1 MNKKKIIV
9 AIIVLI
15 IDQLT
20 KMLMEDVSNDIVIIK
35 DYFTLSYAQNTGAA
49 WSFLAGKTTVLIIIT
64 IAMLILVYKLSHS
77 YKENELI
84 DLSFGLL
91 YGGILGNLIDR
102 TFFGYVRD
110 FISVRIINYNF
121 PIFNIADSAIV
132 IAVVFLLYD
141 TVFGGKKN
149 DSISRRRK
157 TNR

>member
-1 MNKKKIIV
+1 
-9 AIIVLI
+9 
-15 IDQLT
+15 
-20 KMLMEDVSNDIVIIK
+20 
-35 DYFTLSYAQNTGAA
+35 
-49 WSFLAGKTTVLIIIT
+49 
-64 IAMLILVYKLSHS
+64 MLILVYKLSHS
-77 YKENELI
+77 YKPKKLI

-132 IAVVFLLYD
+132 IAVIFLLYD
-141 TVFGGKKN
+141 TLFGGNKN
-149 DSISRRRK
+149 ATISRRRK